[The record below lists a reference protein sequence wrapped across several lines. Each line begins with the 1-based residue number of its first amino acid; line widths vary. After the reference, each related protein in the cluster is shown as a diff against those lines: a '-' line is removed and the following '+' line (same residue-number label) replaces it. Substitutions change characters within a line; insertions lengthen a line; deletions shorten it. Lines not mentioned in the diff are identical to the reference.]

1 MRATDQARARFG
13 LTMRGVGE
21 LMAVALSAQAL
32 QLERYE
38 LPPDHYGQCR
48 TQPQR
53 AAAT

>member
-21 LMAVALSAQAL
+21 LMAVAL
-32 QLERYE
+32 YE
-38 LPPDHYGQCR
+38 LPPDHDGQCH

-53 AAAT
+53 AVAT